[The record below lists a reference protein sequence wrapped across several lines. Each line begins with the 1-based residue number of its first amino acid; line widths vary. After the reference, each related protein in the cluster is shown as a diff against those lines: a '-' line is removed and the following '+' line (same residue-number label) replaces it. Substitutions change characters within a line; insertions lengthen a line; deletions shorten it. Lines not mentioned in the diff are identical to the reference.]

1 MRVIF
6 ERRVKNLHGSFGLRK
21 PFLRLCKKIT
31 STENHRVFLAEAETA
46 AFPILLRN
54 SPSIVK
60 EKDHEYCHDAAVEHR
75 YAQSTVN
82 TEASYPFDLRRD
94 S

>member
-31 STENHRVFLAEAETA
+31 TTENHRVFLAEAETA
-46 AFPILLRN
+46 AFPILL
-54 SPSIVK
+54 
-60 EKDHEYCHDAAVEHR
+60 
-75 YAQSTVN
+75 
-82 TEASYPFDLRRD
+82 
-94 S
+94 